1 MPLSDGEQRRLD
13 EIERAL
19 RSDDPKFAA
28 TITISRV
35 RRHRAV
41 VAVGLFLIGMIAL
54 IAGLVTADAA
64 LWVGVVITVAGVA
77 AMVAGAVLYFNPPH
91 FTPRRIRLRRRKG

>member
-28 TITISRV
+28 TITIEHVKRQRV
-35 RRHRAV
+35 VLSAV
-41 VAVGLFLIGMIAL
+41 LFLLGMIML
-54 IAGLVTADAA
+54 IAGLVTADSA
-64 LWVGVVITVAGVA
+64 LWVGITITVAGVA
-77 AMVAGAVLYFNPPH
+77 AMVAGLVIYFRPIH
-91 FTPRRIRLRRRKG
+91 RR